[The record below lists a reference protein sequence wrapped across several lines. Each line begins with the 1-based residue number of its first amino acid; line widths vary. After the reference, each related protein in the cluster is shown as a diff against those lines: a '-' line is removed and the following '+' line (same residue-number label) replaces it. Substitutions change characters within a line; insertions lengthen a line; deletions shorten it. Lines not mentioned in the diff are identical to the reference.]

1 MGSRKTMRPAGLLV
15 RSRIWVSGLVQGV
28 SYRAF
33 AQAAA
38 SRKGL
43 TGGVRNLDDGRGE
56 VEVEGHR
63 PDVEAFVELLRT
75 GPPTARVEDVQV
87 QWDAPTGRYADFQIW
102 Y

>member
-1 MGSRKTMRPAGLLV
+1 MRPSGLLV
-15 RSRIWVSGLVQGV
+15 RSRILVSGRVQGV
-28 SYRAF
+28 AYRAF
-33 AQAAA
+33 TQSAA

-43 TGGVRNLDDGRGE
+43 TGGVRNLDDGRVE

-63 PDVEAFVELLRT
+63 SDVEAFVELLRG
-75 GPPTARVEDVQV
+75 GPPLARVADVQV